1 MLMVRK
7 HNNAPAVCFARGPR
21 EDVVAIAA
29 RFGTRVQRAMSSA
42 RGWWLVEAE
51 SAADAR
57 EVIAACEEAA
67 KAVREAGGVSYDPT
81 STRWAFGRVLAHGG
95 RK

>member
-42 RGWWLVEAE
+42 RVWWLVEAE
-51 SAADAR
+51 NVFAAR
-57 EVIAACEEAA
+57 KVVEHFEHNGEPCVH
-67 KAVREAGGVSYDPT
+67 
-81 STRWAFGRVLAHGG
+81 GRVLAHGG
-95 RK
+95 KR

>member
-42 RGWWLVEAE
+42 RGWWLVEAD
-51 SAADAR
+51 SIDAARKVIEHFERDPDATC
-57 EVIAACEEAA
+57 VH
-67 KAVREAGGVSYDPT
+67 
-81 STRWAFGRVLAHGG
+81 GRVLAHGG
-95 RK
+95 KR